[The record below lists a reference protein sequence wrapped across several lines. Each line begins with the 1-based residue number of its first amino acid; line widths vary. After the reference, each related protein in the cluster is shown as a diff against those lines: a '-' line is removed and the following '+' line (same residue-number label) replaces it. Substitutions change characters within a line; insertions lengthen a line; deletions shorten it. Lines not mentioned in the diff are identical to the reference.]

1 MANALTPPQVT
12 REPTQGIPLK
22 IPGSTKKILIEM
34 LKNRLNLKAKGIPDE
49 LVREMVIINA
59 RTASMKVR
67 LNALPKL
74 DQSVLD
80 SSLGQL
86 RNTRPREFELHSFY
100 GEKAG
105 SINKRLT
112 ETISNSD
119 RIEHD
124 YNKLITT
131 QDESFAFIANKF
143 NSASDPYAALR
154 SQEIQTLLS
163 QQQKD
168 LKNLAPQIERIEKDY
183 SVLGKEIG
191 SLHDEMYRAIP
202 ADQRENVPQ
211 PSPEQHRS
219 FGG

>member
-1 MANALTPPQVT
+1 MANALTPPPVNRQ
-12 REPTQGIPLK
+12 PTQGIPLK
-22 IPGSTKKILIEM
+22 IQGSTKKILTEM
-34 LKNRLNLKAKGIPDE
+34 LKNRLNAKELPDA

-59 RTASMKVR
+59 RTGSMKVR
-67 LNALPKL
+67 INALPKL

-80 SSLGQL
+80 SSLSQL
-86 RNTRPREFELHSFY
+86 RNARPREFELHSFY
-100 GEKAG
+100 SEKAG

-112 ETISNSD
+112 ETTSSSD
-119 RIEHD
+119 RFEHD
-124 YNKLITT
+124 YNKFKTT
-131 QDESFAFIANKF
+131 QDESFAYIASKLK
-143 NSASDPYAALR
+143 SASDPYAALQ

-183 SVLGKEIG
+183 SVLGKEIS

-202 ADQRENVPQ
+202 ADQREGVPQ